1 LEVEKEIYNAT
12 GNAKAKYIY
21 ALYLLGEGTSG
32 ARMVLEYEAE
42 AEQDNT
48 IYDLSGRK
56 LTEKPAKGIYI
67 QGGKKFFVK

>member
-1 LEVEKEIYNAT
+1 
-12 GNAKAKYIY
+12 
-21 ALYLLGEGTSG
+21 
-32 ARMVLEYEAE
+32 MVLEYEAE